1 MKRIFLVLALLTVA
15 STSAFAFSIAPAQ
28 FTFGLNR
35 DAACLNQCVNAP
47 CDFPPVLN
55 PCAVPCRAPGI
66 QGQAVPCAFDT
77 ACPSGQLPCHGVS
90 YGAYPYPLF
99 RVR

>member
-1 MKRIFLVLALLTVA
+1 MKRIFLVLVLMTVA
-15 STSAFAFSIAPAQ
+15 STPAFAFSIAPAQ
-28 FTFGLNR
+28 FTFGLHR

-77 ACPSGQLPCHGVS
+77 ACPAGRLPCHGVS
-90 YGAYPYPLF
+90 YGANPYPLF